1 MKKFLRF
8 GCITLGILII
18 LALIVPF
25 FIPVPPLQGVVPP
38 EQLAD
43 QDSQFT
49 EINNVKIHYKS
60 YGQGEP
66 AFILLHGFLA
76 STFSWREL
84 YDDLANNGSVVAFDR
99 AGFGLTERPL
109 EWQGANPYDADSQI
123 AVTIGLMDELNLSEG
138 VLVGNSAG
146 GAIALLTALRHPDRV
161 SALILLDPAVYNDA
175 SAPTWIKPFLNLP
188 QIDRI
193 GPYLVRGIQKW
204 GLNLGKS
211 AWYDP
216 SKISPQTWE
225 GSTLPLKAEN
235 WDRGL
240 WEFTL
245 ASKPTQLADYL
256 SQITI
261 PVLVITGENDR
272 IVPAEQSIRL
282 SKELPNAELVVI
294 PQCGH
299 VPHEECPTAVL
310 EAINDFLLANNIT
323 QSITKV
329 RK

>member
-60 YGQGEP
+60 HGQGEP
-66 AFILLHGFLA
+66 SFVLLHGFLA
-76 STFSWREL
+76 STFAWREL
-84 YDDLANNGSVVAFDR
+84 FDDLAEQGTVIAFDR

-109 EWQGANPYDADSQI
+109 EWQGTNPYDADSQV
-123 AVTIGLMDELNLSEG
+123 AVTTELMNELNLSES
-138 VLVGNSAG
+138 VLIGNSAG
-146 GAIALLTALRHPDRV
+146 GTIAMLTALSHPERV
-161 SALILLDPAVYNDA
+161 SALILLDPAVYTDG
-175 SAPTWIKPFLNLP
+175 SAPAWIKPLLNLP

-193 GPYLVRGIQKW
+193 GPYLLRGINKW
-204 GLNLGKS
+204 GQEFGKS

-216 SKISPQTWE
+216 SKVTPQIEE
-225 GSTLPLKAEN
+225 GYTRPLRAEN

-240 WEFTL
+240 WEFIL
-245 ASKPTQLADYL
+245 ASKSSQLVDNL
-256 SQITI
+256 GKITI

-310 EAINDFLLANNIT
+310 EAINDFLMANNLLPSST
-323 QSITKV
+323 TM
-329 RK
+329 RE